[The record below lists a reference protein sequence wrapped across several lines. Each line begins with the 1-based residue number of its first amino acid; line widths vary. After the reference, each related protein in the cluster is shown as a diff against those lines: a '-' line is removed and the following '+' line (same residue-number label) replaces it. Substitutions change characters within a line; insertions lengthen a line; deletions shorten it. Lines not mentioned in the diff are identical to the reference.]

1 MAGCL
6 IRVQSSSRSVFICCI
21 ISCSVADTLR
31 VIWRSTR
38 RNLACVVRVLR
49 MSAMTEENNNPVMN
63 KKAAAKSAKKAG
75 KTLSKQNG
83 SGCTRCGRGEGGSSL
98 GCQLWR
104 REQSLQSKEISRRK
118 WLAVR
123 SLDTAMQGHTV
134 LVRGRVHAVRGTGKM
149 AFLVVRKPAALCSVC
164 CRSQQT

>member
-1 MAGCL
+1 MGARSL
-6 IRVQSSSRSVFICCI
+6 LSSQLRSSS
-21 ISCSVADTLR
+21 L
-31 VIWRSTR
+31 
-38 RNLACVVRVLR
+38 L
-49 MSAMTEENNNPVMN
+49 SAMMEENNNPVMK
-63 KKAAAKSAKKAG
+63 KKAAAKAAKKTG
-75 KTLSKQNG
+75 KALSKQNG
-83 SGCTRCGRGEGGSSL
+83 SGCTRCGREGGSSL

-104 REQSLQSKEISRRK
+104 REQSLQSKDISRRK

-149 AFLVVRKPAALCSVC
+149 AFLVVRKPAALRSVC

>member
-1 MAGCL
+1 MAGCP
-6 IRVQSSSRSVFICCI
+6 IRVQSSSRSVFLCFI
-21 ISCSVADTLR
+21 ISSSLADTLR
-31 VIWRSTR
+31 VIWSTR
-38 RNLACVVRVLR
+38 RKLACVVRVLR
-49 MSAMTEENNNPVMN
+49 MSAMMEENNNPVMS
-63 KKAAAKSAKKAG
+63 KKAAAKAAKKAG

>member
-1 MAGCL
+1 MAGCP
-6 IRVQSSSRSVFICCI
+6 IRVQSSSRSVFLCCI
-21 ISCSVADTLR
+21 ISSSVADILS

-38 RNLACVVRVLR
+38 RKLACVARVLR
-49 MSAMTEENNNPVMN
+49 MSAMMEENNNPVMS
-63 KKAAAKSAKKAG
+63 KKVAAKQA

-134 LVRGRVHAVRGTGKM
+134 LVRGRVHTVRGTGKM
-149 AFLVVRKPAALCSVC
+149 AFLVVRKPAALCSVR
-164 CRSQQT
+164 CRSQQM